1 MSHAAPVAAAKA
13 PSRAGGRADDGPTS
27 AIVDILGI
35 TAIIG
40 IVGVV
45 GIPGVAGFPKAG
57 GATRR
62 RTR

>member
-1 MSHAAPVAAAKA
+1 MSHAAPVPAAKA

-27 AIVDILGI
+27 AIVGIL
-35 TAIIG
+35 
-40 IVGVV
+40 

-62 RTR
+62 RTL